1 MVYVY
6 ACEREP
12 WASLPPIFIFQE
24 SFLSDE
30 RRGKEDKAGAGGAGH
45 SAWIAQGANGK
56 FYTFDFNPK
65 GSVGTRNQVFNSLSD
80 ALNFLNQDSNR
91 YESYLEFDT
100 TLAHGDSFK
109 DKINNYIAQGYSLT
123 ENNCY
128 TVGAKA
134 FNANAPIDVGLQLHT
149 GADPNY
155 SYTKN
160 VQNGGKRHVL
170 E

>member
-1 MVYVY
+1 M
-6 ACEREP
+6 
-12 WASLPPIFIFQE
+12 
-24 SFLSDE
+24 
-30 RRGKEDKAGAGGAGH
+30 
-45 SAWIAQGANGK
+45 
-56 FYTFDFNPK
+56 
-65 GSVGTRNQVFNSLSD
+65 GTRNQVFNSLND

-91 YESYLEFDT
+91 YESYLEFDAT
-100 TLAHGDSFK
+100 PAHGDSFK
-109 DKINNYIAQGYSLT
+109 DEINNYIAQGYSLT

-134 FNANAPIDVGLQLHT
+134 FNANAPITGGLLLHT
-149 GADPNY
+149 GAAPNY